1 MAPTAL
7 GDAVNLAS
15 RTESLS
21 KRYGARILIT
31 EFTKE
36 KMGEQVHQVCTLR
49 QVDNVQV
56 KGKSK
61 PCKLYEV
68 IEGDRSLIFILD
80 LQLRVRERERE
91 IVNQRVTLFLLQN

>member
-1 MAPTAL
+1 MVTICCSQHIGIGINTGRTIIGIFGTETRMAPTAL

-21 KRYGARILIT
+21 KRYGVRILIT

-36 KMGEQVHQVCTLR
+36 KMGEHVNQVCTLR
-49 QVDNVQV
+49 QVDYVQV

-61 PCKLYEV
+61 PCKFYEV
-68 IEGDRSLIFILD
+68 IEGDR
-80 LQLRVRERERE
+80 
-91 IVNQRVTLFLLQN
+91 